1 MHRSSLHSLCLTSPS
16 DRSARPLTQG
26 ARRHARTSRQSSCE
40 ARREPPRHQAA
51 AEPVG
56 VHHLRDSIA
65 AELAGAP
72 LPRWP
77 PALGAPLHAAAPSD
91 SRSSLRPAPTRL
103 KDASVPGTA
112 RRGPTLPAPLL
123 RKIEQRELVPSSSSA
138 GVHTSSRGGRGRL
151 HGQGRR
157 RRGGCCART
166 RGGKSVT
173 VCSV

>member
-1 MHRSSLHSLCLTSPS
+1 VEDKRPGDAQELAAQPVPHLTSPG

-26 ARRHARTSRQSSCE
+26 ARRRARTSRQSSCE
-40 ARREPPRHQAA
+40 ALREPPRHQAA
-51 AEPVG
+51 AELVG
-56 VHHLRDSIA
+56 AHHLRDSIA

-77 PALGAPLHAAAPSD
+77 PALGAALHAAAPSD

-112 RRGPTLPAPLL
+112 RRGPTLPAPLV
-123 RKIEQRELVPSSSSA
+123 RKIEQWELVPSSST

-157 RRGGCCART
+157 RRAVVGG
-166 RGGKSVT
+166 
-173 VCSV
+173 